1 MSPYYG
7 GDFGDAELGQ
17 KILIDYPL
25 KVTKEN
31 NENFMGLY
39 IGMPGKGK
47 TWAAVRHAELLD
59 PTFDIDRVCVTYK
72 EFLGQLELLATA
84 WENHEDVAGRVVIF
98 DEFQKSAS
106 ARNWMSN
113 INKAITD
120 VLHTFRYLNLI
131 VIFTTPHL
139 SFVDVNA
146 RAVMHFQVTMKEKR
160 PEIGRSRGE
169 LSFSEIKNDPRDPSD
184 KLYHYSPR
192 VFTNTGPVRV
202 GSVWFRKPSK
212 RMQKLVNDKI
222 NTFKH
227 SVLTDSIERTER
239 QELEATQKEKTTAQ
253 KTREMANEV
262 YINKARYYDEHRGKW
277 DKGAMMMDYPSM
289 TGSKFNDI
297 KAVLDAMLKFGVK
310 PGDIEMPKDE

>member
-1 MSPYYG
+1 MGHYFG
-7 GDFGDAELGQ
+7 GDWGDAEIGKQ
-17 KILIDYPL
+17 ILIDYPL
-25 KVTKEN
+25 HVTKVN

-47 TWAAVRHAELLD
+47 TWAAVHHAEMLD

-72 EFLGQLELLATA
+72 EFLTQLEILANA
-84 WENHEDVAGRVVIF
+84 WNNHEDVSGKVVIF

-160 PEIGRSRGE
+160 PEMGISRGE
-169 LSFSEIKNDPRDPSD
+169 LTFSEIKNDPRDPSD
-184 KLYHYSPR
+184 KLYHYAPR
-192 VFTNTGPVRV
+192 VFTEAGPIRV
-202 GSVWFRKPSK
+202 GSVWFEKPSK
-212 RMQKLVNDKI
+212 RMQKLVNNKI
-222 NTFKH
+222 NAFKH
-227 SVLTDSIERTER
+227 SVLTDSIERTDR
-239 QELEATQKEKTTAQ
+239 QELEATQKEKTAAQ

-262 YINKARYYDEHRGKW
+262 YVNKARYYDEHRKNW
-277 DKGAMMMDYPSM
+277 DAGAVMMDYPELSKN
-289 TGSKFNDI
+289 KFNDI
-297 KAVLDAMLKFGVK
+297 KAVLNAMLKFGVK
-310 PGDIEMPKDE
+310 PGDIEMPKED